1 MAYVSSG
8 YDSEA
13 IHGQVLRVSSQEDA
27 TSLGTSREMKK
38 MCDVEVLKGD
48 WQALE
53 FSEWNCNF
61 SIQSLNTAWDSS
73 IICIKIYCTERGY
86 DTYSNLR
93 R

>member
-1 MAYVSSG
+1 VAYVISG

-53 FSEWNCNF
+53 FSEWNCKP
-61 SIQSLNTAWDSS
+61 IAT
-73 IICIKIYCTERGY
+73 
-86 DTYSNLR
+86 
-93 R
+93 

>member
-1 MAYVSSG
+1 MAYVISG

-53 FSEWNCNF
+53 FSEWNCKPISQVAMTNCLRLKMLQ
-61 SIQSLNTAWDSS
+61 SICWRNRS
-73 IICIKIYCTERGY
+73 I
-86 DTYSNLR
+86 
-93 R
+93 